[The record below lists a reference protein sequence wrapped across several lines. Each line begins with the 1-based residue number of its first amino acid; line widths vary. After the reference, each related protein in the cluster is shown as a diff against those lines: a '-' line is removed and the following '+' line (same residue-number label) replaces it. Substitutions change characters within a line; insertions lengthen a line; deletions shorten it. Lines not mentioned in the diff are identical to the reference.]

1 MLQQTTVAAVTPR
14 YARFL
19 ARFPDIAS
27 LAAAPWEELA
37 EEWAGLGYYGRARN
51 LHAAARV
58 VVAQGGFPSNAT
70 GMVGLPGIGTYTA
83 AAIAAIAYQEPVMPV
98 DGNVERVT
106 ARLFAERTPLPAAK
120 ARLGRL
126 AGELMA
132 QPEARARPGD
142 FAQAMFDLGATICT
156 PRRPA
161 CALCPWGGSC
171 RAQAEGIAETLP
183 AKAAKKPRPVR
194 HGVHFLLRDAEG
206 RMLLRRRPPEGLLG
220 GMLEVPG
227 TAWREEGWTIDEA
240 MVFAPTP
247 ARWHMRPGEARHG
260 FTHFELRM
268 RLFAATCPALPGL
281 PGFEAHPATGLAL
294 PTAMR
299 RLLELDAAAQA
310 VAGKR

>member
-14 YARFL
+14 YTRFL
-19 ARFPDIAS
+19 VRFPDIAS

-37 EEWAGLGYYGRARN
+37 EECAGLGYYARARN
-51 LHAAARV
+51 LHAAARAV
-58 VVAQGGFPSNAT
+58 MAQGGFPGDAA
-70 GMVGLPGIGTYTA
+70 GLAVLPGIGTYTA
-83 AAIAAIAYQEPVMPV
+83 AAVAAIAFGEPVMPV

-106 ARLFAERTPLPAAK
+106 ARLFAEHAPLPAAK

-126 AGELMA
+126 AAELMA

-161 CALCPWGGSC
+161 CALCPWRDAC
-171 RAQAEGIAETLP
+171 RAQAEGIAEMLP
-183 AKAAKKPRPVR
+183 VKAAKKPRPVR

-206 RMLLRRRPPEGLLG
+206 RILLRRRPPEGLLG

-227 TAWREEGWTIDEA
+227 TAWREEGWAIEDA
-240 MVFAPTP
+240 LVFAPAP
-247 ARWHMRPGEARHG
+247 ACWHMRPGEARHG

-268 RLFAATCPALPGL
+268 RLFVATCPALPRL

-299 RLLELDAAAQA
+299 RLLALDAAAQA
-310 VAGKR
+310 VAGRE